1 MHLRFFSKTHKM
13 QRILPTDERFDNNA
27 ARKHWFSA
35 IHARCRPPPVG
46 PSGRGQWRGWE
57 LWLRVSWWGGRYGD
71 RLEKAWVTVPET
83 EPENERSREVSFV
96 WEVMRQGF
104 CMYLILKSSFLSV
117 DSIAM
122 TLIGKPVTKF
132 E

>member
-1 MHLRFFSKTHKM
+1 
-13 QRILPTDERFDNNA
+13 
-27 ARKHWFSA
+27 
-35 IHARCRPPPVG
+35 
-46 PSGRGQWRGWE
+46 
-57 LWLRVSWWGGRYGD
+57 
-71 RLEKAWVTVPET
+71 
-83 EPENERSREVSFV
+83 
-96 WEVMRQGF
+96 MRQGF